1 VSETPSFPGGGCPK
15 GGSHLSKGPSV
26 PGWTILLVEDE
37 IELAIEIKIEL
48 ERNGYFVRLVSMA
61 DTVDIART
69 NGAAMLILDRL
80 LYGVD
85 CLGTLE
91 GLRKQGIKI
100 PVLVISVLSSAGEI
114 AQGLKAG
121 ADDYLAKPFYMVE
134 LVARVE
140 ALLRRLGDVHTTKLS
155 VDDLEMDLIEQTAF
169 RGGKKIDLLPRE
181 LKLLEY
187 FLRHPGQVVTREMLL
202 KDVWQYDL
210 GMETNVVDAHISS
223 LRRKIDDHGLPS
235 RIANVR
241 KMGYMLR
248 AHAP

>member
-1 VSETPSFPGGGCPK
+1 M
-15 GGSHLSKGPSV
+15 SKGPSV
-26 PGWTILLVEDE
+26 PAWTILLVEDE
-37 IELAIEIKIEL
+37 IELATEIKVEL
-48 ERNGYFVRLVSMA
+48 ERHGYLVRSVSMA
-61 DTVDIART
+61 EVVDITRM

-85 CLGTLE
+85 SLSILE
-91 GLRKQGIKI
+91 DMRKRGIKI
-100 PVLVISVLSSAGEI
+100 PVLVISALSSVEEI
-114 AQGLKAG
+114 AQGLTAG

-140 ALLRRLGDVHTTKLS
+140 ALLRRLGDIRATKLS
-155 VDDLEMDLIEQTAF
+155 VDDLEMDLIEQAAF

-187 FLRHPGQVVTREMLL
+187 FLRHAGQIVTREMLL
-202 KDVWQYDL
+202 KDIWQYDF
-210 GMETNVVDAHISS
+210 GIETNVVDAHISN
-223 LRRKIDDHGLPS
+223 LRKKIDDHGLPS

-241 KMGYMLR
+241 GIGYMLR

>member
-1 VSETPSFPGGGCPK
+1 
-15 GGSHLSKGPSV
+15 LSKGPSV

-37 IELAIEIKIEL
+37 IELATEIKVEL
-48 ERNGYFVRLVSMA
+48 ERHGYVVRLVSMA
-61 DTVDIART
+61 DAVDIART

-85 CLGTLE
+85 RLRALE
-91 GLRKQGIKI
+91 DLRKQGIKI
-100 PVLVISVLSSAGEI
+100 PVLVTSVRSSVDEI

-121 ADDYLAKPFYMVE
+121 ADGYLAKPFYMVE
-134 LVARVE
+134 LVARIE
-140 ALLRRLGDVHTTKLS
+140 ALLRRLGEVRTTKLS
-155 VDDLEMDLIEQTAF
+155 VDDLEMDLIEQTVF

-187 FLRHPGQVVTREMLL
+187 FQVVTREMLL
-202 KDVWQYDL
+202 KDVWQHDL
-210 GMETNVVDAHISS
+210 GIETNVVDTHISN

-241 KMGYMLR
+241 KLGYMLR
-248 AHAP
+248 APAP

>member
-1 VSETPSFPGGGCPK
+1 
-15 GGSHLSKGPSV
+15 LSKGPSV

-37 IELAIEIKIEL
+37 IELVTEIQIEL
-48 ERNGYFVRLVSMA
+48 ARNGYFVRPVSMA
-61 DTVDIART
+61 VAADIART
-69 NGAAMLILDRL
+69 NGAAMLILDRP
-80 LYGVD
+80 LYCVD
-85 CLGTLE
+85 SLHTLV

-100 PVLVISVLSSAGEI
+100 PVLVISVLSSVDEI
-114 AQGLKAG
+114 AEGLKAG

-134 LVARVE
+134 LVARTE
-140 ALLRRLGDVHTTKLS
+140 ALLRRLGDVRTTRLS

-187 FLRHPGQVVTREMLL
+187 FLRRPGQIVTREMLL
-202 KDVWQYDL
+202 KDLWQYDL
-210 GMETNVVDAHISS
+210 GIETNVVDAHISN

-241 KMGYMLR
+241 KLGYMLR
-248 AHAP
+248 ARAA

>member
-1 VSETPSFPGGGCPK
+1 M
-15 GGSHLSKGPSV
+15 SKGPLV
-26 PGWTILLVEDE
+26 PGWTILLVDDE
-37 IELAIEIKIEL
+37 IELASEIKIEL
-48 ERNGYFVRLVSMA
+48 ERNGYLVRPVSLANVM
-61 DTVDIART
+61 DIART

-85 CLGTLE
+85 SLRTLE
-91 GLRKQGIKI
+91 DLRKRGIKI
-100 PVLVISVLSSAGEI
+100 PVLVISVLSSVDEI

-140 ALLRRLGDVHTTKLS
+140 ALLRRLGEVRTTKLS
-155 VDDLEMDLIEQTAF
+155 VDDLEMDLIEQAVF
-169 RGGKKIDLLPRE
+169 RGGEKIYLLPRE

-187 FLRHPGQVVTREMLL
+187 FLRRPGQIVTREMLL
-202 KDVWQYDL
+202 RDVWQYDQ
-210 GMETNVVDAHISS
+210 GMETNVVDAHVSN

-241 KMGYMLR
+241 GIGYMLR
-248 AHAP
+248 AHAA

>member
-1 VSETPSFPGGGCPK
+1 M
-15 GGSHLSKGPSV
+15 SKGPSV

-37 IELAIEIKIEL
+37 IELATEIKIEL
-48 ERNGYFVRLVSMA
+48 ERNGYFVRSVSMA
-61 DTVDIART
+61 DMVDIART

-85 CLGTLE
+85 CLGTLKD
-91 GLRKQGIKI
+91 LHKQGIKI
-100 PVLVISVLSSAGEI
+100 PVLVTSVLSSAGEI

-134 LVARVE
+134 LLARVE
-140 ALLRRLGDVHTTKLS
+140 ALLRRLGDVRTTKLS
-155 VDDLEMDLIEQTAF
+155 VDDLEMDLIEQAAF

-187 FLRHPGQVVTREMLL
+187 FLRRPGQVVTRVMLL

-210 GMETNVVDAHISS
+210 GMETNVVDAHISN

-241 KMGYMLR
+241 KLGYMLR
-248 AHAP
+248 ARAP

>member
-1 VSETPSFPGGGCPK
+1 V
-15 GGSHLSKGPSV
+15 SKGPSV
-26 PGWTILLVEDE
+26 PGWIILLVEDE
-37 IELAIEIKIEL
+37 IELATEIKIEL
-48 ERNGYFVRLVSMA
+48 ERNGYVVRSVSMA
-61 DTVDIART
+61 DMVDIART

-91 GLRKQGIKI
+91 DLRKQGIKI

-114 AQGLKAG
+114 AQGLEAG

-134 LVARVE
+134 LLARVE

-169 RGGKKIDLLPRE
+169 RGGKKIDLHPRE

-223 LRRKIDDHGLPS
+223 LRRKIDEHGFPS

-248 AHAP
+248 ARAP

>member
-1 VSETPSFPGGGCPK
+1 
-15 GGSHLSKGPSV
+15 LSKGPSV

-37 IELAIEIKIEL
+37 IELATEIEIEL
-48 ERNGYFVRLVSMA
+48 ERNGYFVRSVSMA
-61 DTVDIART
+61 DMVDIART

-85 CLGTLE
+85 CLGTLKD
-91 GLRKQGIKI
+91 LHKQGIKI
-100 PVLVISVLSSAGEI
+100 PVLVTSVLSSAGEI

-134 LVARVE
+134 LLARVE
-140 ALLRRLGDVHTTKLS
+140 ALLRRLGDVRTTKLS
-155 VDDLEMDLIEQTAF
+155 VDDLEMDLIEQAAF

-187 FLRHPGQVVTREMLL
+187 FLRRPGQVVTRVMLL

-210 GMETNVVDAHISS
+210 GMETNVVDAHISN

-241 KMGYMLR
+241 KLGYMLR
-248 AHAP
+248 ARAP

>member
-1 VSETPSFPGGGCPK
+1 M
-15 GGSHLSKGPSV
+15 SKGPLV
-26 PGWTILLVEDE
+26 PGWTILLVDDE
-37 IELAIEIKIEL
+37 IELASEIKIEL
-48 ERNGYFVRLVSMA
+48 ERNGYLVRPVSLA
-61 DTVDIART
+61 DVMDIART

-85 CLGTLE
+85 SLRTLE
-91 GLRKQGIKI
+91 DLRKRGIKI
-100 PVLVISVLSSAGEI
+100 PVLVISVLSSVDEI

-140 ALLRRLGDVHTTKLS
+140 ALLRRLGEVRTTKLS
-155 VDDLEMDLIEQTAF
+155 VDDLEMDLIEQAVF
-169 RGGKKIDLLPRE
+169 RGGEKIYLLPRE

-187 FLRHPGQVVTREMLL
+187 FLRRPGQIVTREMLL
-202 KDVWQYDL
+202 RDVWQYDQ
-210 GMETNVVDAHISS
+210 GMETNVVDAHVSN

-241 KMGYMLR
+241 GIGYMLR
-248 AHAP
+248 AHAA

>member
-1 VSETPSFPGGGCPK
+1 
-15 GGSHLSKGPSV
+15 LSKGPSV

-37 IELAIEIKIEL
+37 IELATEIKIEL
-48 ERNGYFVRLVSMA
+48 ERNGYFVRSVSMA
-61 DTVDIART
+61 DMVDIART

-80 LYGVD
+80 LYGMD
-85 CLGTLE
+85 CLRTLKD
-91 GLRKQGIKI
+91 LHKQGIKI

-114 AQGLKAG
+114 VQGLKAG

-134 LVARVE
+134 LLARIE
-140 ALLRRLGDVHTTKLS
+140 ALLRRLGDVRTTRLS
-155 VDDLEMDLIEQTAF
+155 VDDLEMDLIERTVF

-187 FLRHPGQVVTREMLL
+187 FLRRPGQVVTRVMLL

-210 GMETNVVDAHISS
+210 GMETNVVDTHISN

-241 KMGYMLR
+241 KLGYMLR
-248 AHAP
+248 ARAP